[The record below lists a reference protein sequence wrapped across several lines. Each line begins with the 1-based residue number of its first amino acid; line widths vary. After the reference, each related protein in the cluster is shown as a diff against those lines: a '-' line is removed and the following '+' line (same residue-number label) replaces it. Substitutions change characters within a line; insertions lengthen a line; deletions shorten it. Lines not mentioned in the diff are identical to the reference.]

1 MAFFLLKRP
10 MTLKD
15 HSESFID
22 VMGQI
27 GYEMKKVLIQILYK
41 GVTGDRKIYLGITSI
56 TLLH

>member
-1 MAFFLLKRP
+1 

-22 VMGQI
+22 QMGQI
-27 GYEMKKVLIQILYK
+27 GYEMKKVLIKILYK
-41 GVTGDRKIYLGITSI
+41 GVTGDRKIYFIGITSI